1 MKLKLDEINPKLET
15 VILFLDA
22 LWVIPDEKIFDI
34 KSYLPETY
42 NASFEN
48 YVKKQRLK
56 HFYFKCN
63 IDSLDNVH
71 KIVFFFISQAEEI

>member
-34 KSYLPETY
+34 MLRNLFFCIFHDY
-42 NASFEN
+42 N
-48 YVKKQRLK
+48 
-56 HFYFKCN
+56 
-63 IDSLDNVH
+63 
-71 KIVFFFISQAEEI
+71 EIPRS